1 MATKDDIESI
11 VRWLEGIDEDQ
22 WHDQIELATEAIS
35 ELRRIARGSVR
46 RDKPLSRSAVM
57 PTFSDESKKAS
68 TAIQDVNAMI
78 VAMRRRDRT
87 TAVRYGKTA
96 LALL

>member
-11 VRWLEGIDEDQ
+11 VQWLEGVDEDQ
-22 WHDQIELATEAIS
+22 WHDQIELASEAIS

-46 RDKPLSRSAVM
+46 GDKTGSRSAQM
-57 PTFSDESKKAS
+57 PTFTDESKKAS
-68 TAIQDVNAMI
+68 PAIQQVNAMI
-78 VAMRRRDRT
+78 VAMRRRDRKL
-87 TAVRYGKTA
+87 AVAYGRAA